1 MEIHDEHLGNRA
13 HGASRKAKN
22 TETVSPAIRF
32 DTQGFEMP

>member
-1 MEIHDEHLGNRA
+1 MESHDERLGNRA

-32 DTQGFEMP
+32 EIQGFEMP